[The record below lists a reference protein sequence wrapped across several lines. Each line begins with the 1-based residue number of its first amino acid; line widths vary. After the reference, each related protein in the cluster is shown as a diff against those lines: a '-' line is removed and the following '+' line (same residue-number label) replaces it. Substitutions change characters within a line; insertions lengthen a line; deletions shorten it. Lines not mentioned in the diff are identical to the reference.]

1 MNAQE
6 AKLAAETVLKSHAD
20 KVYKKIE
27 QAANNGHFYIHVET
41 STINDQVKNM
51 LTEDGFKV
59 EYKSGRPDDR
69 FSTAE
74 YKISWK

>member
-6 AKLAAETVLKSHAD
+6 AKLAAETALKSHAD

-27 QAANNGHFYIHVET
+27 QAANNGHFYVSVET
-41 STINDQVKNM
+41 SAINDQVKNM
-51 LTEDGFKV
+51 LTEDGFEV
-59 EYKSGRPDDR
+59 EYRSGRPDDR
-69 FSTAE
+69 FSVAE